1 MKKQLFKS
9 FQEFLQKWDF
19 LVTKEQLEKLCI
31 DYWNNPVK
39 KKKLPKFE
47 DLKYLLI
54 DLNLSYNCVADYFKV
69 TPNTI
74 VSWCKKLNIHKS
86 KQQIYKLTKF
96 LNLRKYGV
104 ENPKQLEEIKQKA
117 RETCL
122 NKYGYDNPMK
132 NKQIKQKVKETCLER
147 YGVENPMKKQEFK
160 DKLVQTNLERF
171 GVPCSTQNELVKQK
185 MKNSV
190 PKMLEKSKKTCME
203 KYGVPFSLQ
212 DPQIRQ
218 KGKETC
224 LKKYNNECYVG
235 SQTYFDNLNTLTENC
250 YKTKKKNN
258 SLNKS
263 LPEDKLFLLL
273 QQKFGQN
280 VKRQYRSQV
289 YPFVC
294 DFYIINLNLYIEYQG
309 YWTHGDEPFDANNK
323 KHRQLVDFWLQKS
336 KENNFKDKNKNLYK
350 CAINTWTIKDPKKRK
365 IAKENNLNWIEFF
378 NMEQFLDWFNQI

>member
-1 MKKQLFKS
+1 MKKQIFKC

-19 LVTKEQLEKLCI
+19 LITKEQLEKLSI

-39 KKKLPKFE
+39 RGQYPNKK
-47 DLKYLLI
+47 DLYYLFI
-54 DLNLSYNCVADYFKV
+54 DLNLPRQFLQDYFNV
-69 TPNTI
+69 SGGTI
-74 VSWCKKLNIHKS
+74 RMWCYTFKITKT
-86 KQQIYKLTKF
+86 KQQAAKLSKI
-96 LNLRKYGV
+96 LNLQKYGV

-117 RETCL
+117 KETCL
-122 NKYGYDNPMK
+122 KKYGYDNPMK

-323 KHRQLVDFWLQKS
+323 KHQQLVDFWIQKS

-350 CAINTWTIKDPKKRK
+350 CAINTWTKTDPKKRK